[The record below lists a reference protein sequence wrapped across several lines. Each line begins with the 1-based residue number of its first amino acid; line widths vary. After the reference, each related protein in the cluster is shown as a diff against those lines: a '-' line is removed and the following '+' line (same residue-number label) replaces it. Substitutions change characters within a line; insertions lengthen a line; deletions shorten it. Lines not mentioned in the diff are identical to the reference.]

1 MENKTDNILK
11 RSLLITGIIAIIIIG
26 IYVSMQIAKANDEKE
41 KAAQQEIIDADNKA
55 KEAQEQDMREAEEN
69 RKAGIRDNISS
80 WVKLSRSDYRYSEFG
95 GISDLSITV
104 TNTTEFLLDEVT
116 VKVSYIKANGELW
129 KDEYLTFSMVE
140 PNSSKKQ
147 RAPESERGTNV
158 EYELVSVK
166 STGLNL

>member
-11 RSLLITGIIAIIIIG
+11 RALLITVIVAIVIIG
-26 IYVSMQIAKANDEKE
+26 IYVSMQIVKANDEQE
-41 KAAQQEIIDADNKA
+41 KAAQQEIIDADNRA
-55 KEAQEQDMREAEEN
+55 KEAQEKEIRDAQESKKSA
-69 RKAGIRDNISS
+69 IRDNISS
-80 WVKLSRSDYRYSEFG
+80 WVKVSRSDYRYSELG

-104 TNTTEFLLDEVT
+104 TNTTEFLLDEVI
-116 VKVSYIKANGELW
+116 VKVSYIKTNGEIW

-147 RAPESERGTNV
+147 RAPESERGTGI

-166 STGLNL
+166 STSLGM